1 MSETSEKSEVADRTV
16 GTDGQAPPRRDRMSG
31 IGRIVAKQGILI
43 AFALAIIV
51 FALSSER
58 FLSTGNLMTVIR
70 QASIIGVMAIGVTVV
85 VIGGNLDLSVGSM
98 LSFSTVLVVD
108 LHDKIGPELAIPV
121 MLLATLCLGAING
134 VLVGVARLN
143 SLIVTLGMLSA
154 IQGLTLIY
162 TGGKNVDI
170 LTQESTW
177 FAIFGRGSLFGIATP
192 IVMFLGLA
200 AVMHVV
206 MSMTPFGRRVYA
218 VGGNPTAAV
227 FSGVRRSRLVFT
239 TYLISALCVGL
250 AAVIL
255 GSRVM
260 GSQNNVGQGYELL
273 VLAGVILGGTSLLGG
288 SGNILKTVVGVLIL
302 GFIQNGL
309 LLLGYAYYVQWLVTW
324 VVIILA
330 VWLDVAAKRGRLL
343 SPIA

>member
-1 MSETSEKSEVADRTV
+1 MAVVR
-16 GTDGQAPPRRDRMSG
+16 QA
-31 IGRIVAKQGILI
+31 
-43 AFALAIIV
+43 AIIGCM
-51 FALSSER
+51 AL
-58 FLSTGNLMTVIR
+58 
-70 QASIIGVMAIGVTVV
+70 GVTIV

-108 LHDKIGPELAIPV
+108 LHDQMGPGAAILV
-121 MLLATLCLGAING
+121 TFAATLVLGAING
-134 VLVGVARLN
+134 VLVGFVRLN

-162 TGGKNVDI
+162 TGGQNVDI
-170 LTQESTW
+170 RDQESTW
-177 FAIFGRGSLFGIATP
+177 FAVFGRGSVAGLDTP
-192 IVMFLGLA
+192 IIVFGLLALFLHGIMAL
-200 AVMHVV
+200 
-206 MSMTPFGRRVYA
+206 TPYGRRVYS
-218 VGGNPTAAV
+218 VGGNPVAATFSGIRRARVV
-227 FSGVRRSRLVFT
+227 FS
-239 TYLISALCVGL
+239 TYLVSAACVAV

-288 SGNILKTVVGVLIL
+288 SGSIPRTVVGVLIL

-309 LLLGYAYYVQWLVTW
+309 LLLGFPYYAQWIVTW

-330 VWLDVAAKRGRLL
+330 VWLDVAAKRGRLF